1 VFEVTDAEDEV
12 MFHLLQK
19 TSRAQG
25 GSENITIGFTII
37 QVQLIYQY
45 ITIGFTII
53 QCKKVL
59 IKKNYKTEQ
68 NNVST
73 VSIHHLL
80 YWNYKEIGCYC

>member
-37 QVQLIYQY
+37 QVQLIDQN
-45 ITIGFTII
+45 ITIGLKLS
-53 QCKKVL
+53 CKKKRHC
-59 IKKNYKTEQ
+59 I
-68 NNVST
+68 
-73 VSIHHLL
+73 
-80 YWNYKEIGCYC
+80 

>member
-37 QVQLIYQY
+37 QVQLIDQN

-53 QCKKVL
+53 QV
-59 IKKNYKTEQ
+59 
-68 NNVST
+68 
-73 VSIHHLL
+73 
-80 YWNYKEIGCYC
+80 